1 VLRAVRRRR
10 VDLDRLE
17 SGKGHGLARAAPDPK
32 GGGGRTG
39 DRVRRGTAGRHDH
52 RLRRH
57 ARRCSLGETRCRTH
71 IQARLW
77 IPSLGTWCGTT
88 GEPLGAMLR
97 PGNAG
102 SNDVDD
108 HLELL
113 DQAIGSLPQVPTTAR
128 RCPLARPI
136 SATGSGHRWL
146 RTVARSD
153 AGRGR
158 PSASVTGPET
168 RGRTSCATARG
179 RHLRTAASRSHHSP

>member
-1 VLRAVRRRR
+1 MLRAVRRRR

-17 SGKGHGLARAAPDPK
+17 SGKGHGIARVTPDPK

-39 DRVRRGTAGRHDH
+39 DRVGRGTAGRYDH

-57 ARRCSLGETRCRTH
+57 ARRCSLRETRCRTD
-71 IQARLW
+71 IARLR
-77 IPSLGTWCGTT
+77 IPSLGAWCGTT
-88 GEPLGAMLR
+88 GEPLALMLR

-102 SNDVDD
+102 SNDADD

-113 DQAIGSLPQVPTTAR
+113 DQAIGFLPQVPTTAR
-128 RCPLARPI
+128 RCPSARPI
-136 SATGSGHRWL
+136 SATGSSHRWL

-168 RGRTSCATARG
+168 RGRTCSATAPG
-179 RHLRTAASRSHHSP
+179 RHRRMAASRSHHSP